1 MADLQNTLIF
11 DRTAADV
18 TAKNI
23 KGTYDYT
30 DLNRVTAAAKQL
42 KTTLNTLG
50 YIVPYEPP
58 IIAHL
63 DGTTSDEWQETDE
76 DIRKSK
82 IESYLTEVLKIK
94 DVLPITIPPDLPTTM
109 NRLTYQGA
117 KNNKKMLYEVYN
129 LIELMTSFYYYSGEI
144 YAGEV

>member
-1 MADLQNTLIF
+1 MADLQNTLVF

-18 TAKNI
+18 TAKNN

-42 KTTLNTLG
+42 KTTLNALG

-63 DGTTSDEWQETDE
+63 DGTTSDEWRETDE

-117 KNNKKMLYEVYN
+117 NAIEKMLYEVYN
-129 LIELMTSFYYYSGEI
+129 LIELMTSFYYYSGEL
-144 YAGEV
+144 YSGEV